1 MILFPGSFDPFTI
14 GHASLVRRA
23 LTLFDSVVIAVGINE
38 EKAGWLTAEERVNRL
53 KELYKEEPRVKVVS
67 YTGLTTDCAAA
78 CGARAILRGIRSMK
92 DYEFELQMADIN
104 RRLTGI
110 ETVLLFTE
118 PELASVSSSMVRELA
133 HFGRDVSDF
142 LPYKL

>member
-1 MILFPGSFDPFTI
+1 MGGRHVRESSLILSKTQNNRP
-14 GHASLVRRA
+14 V
-23 LTLFDSVVIAVGINE
+23 
-38 EKAGWLTAEERVNRL
+38 KTAIRQHDI
-53 KELYKEEPRVKVVS
+53 
-67 YTGLTTDCAAA
+67 TDCAAA